1 MVGLAEWV
9 MGGLRRD
16 NMIMVV
22 GGMGVALA
30 VPMECRNDNIYISSL
45 RLAPGINLCS
55 SFSASEPYMDRFLT
69 YSSCIYYE
77 VKNKKMKQNTYSEN
91 SPRFIFGSE
100 KVMK

>member
-1 MVGLAEWV
+1 MVGLVEWV
-9 MGGLRRD
+9 MGGLRTHLLTYAHKL
-16 NMIMVV
+16 IP
-22 GGMGVALA
+22 G
-30 VPMECRNDNIYISSL
+30 SSL

-77 VKNKKMKQNTYSEN
+77 VKNKKLKQNTYSEN